1 MVGTIQQDASINK
14 HHGVEFRRVMSS
26 WLREPCGKP
35 VNSGL
40 HGPGMMRGSMPTT
53 TRTRRS
59 LAVDDLDLARQVGT
73 RLKAARTRAG
83 LTQREL
89 AEPRYTKAY
98 ISALENGLI
107 KPSMAALRF
116 LARRL
121 GTVPGEFLADE
132 DTHLRRIEAELRLA
146 SSDWQAAAD
155 RFQAI
160 LDEDPAGLER
170 GMCLLGLAEASYRL
184 GRHVDAI
191 TAATQAQAIL
201 AASRHDTEARRATYW
216 LAAGHYGA
224 DDPARARA
232 LFEDLLAGQAG
243 VETDPDLR
251 VRTLV
256 ALATVATHGGDPN
269 TAIGLLEEA
278 KALGVDLDDRR
289 RATLLHSLAYS
300 HRLAGDLE
308 VAIRTG
314 IESLALF
321 RAIEARAET
330 ASIENE
336 LAMIYLGLGN
346 LTEAERHAADARTG
360 FEASGDTFRLP
371 HVGDTEAQ
379 IALGRNDPER
389 AVALAASA
397 VEEAHRVGNS
407 RAELS
412 ALLTGARASRRR
424 GDTATAISLLETA
437 VELADHGPATR
448 LREVLTEWSELA
460 AEAGDHARAYEL
472 SRRALAIH

>member
-1 MVGTIQQDASINK
+1 M
-14 HHGVEFRRVMSS
+14 HG
-26 WLREPCGKP
+26 
-35 VNSGL
+35 
-40 HGPGMMRGSMPTT
+40 MPTT

-59 LAVDDLDLARQVGT
+59 LAVEDLDLARQVGT

-83 LTQREL
+83 LTQRAL

-132 DTHLRRIEAELRLA
+132 DTHWRRIEAELRLA
-146 SSDWQAAAD
+146 SGDWQAAAD

-160 LDEDPAGLER
+160 LDEEPAGLER
-170 GMCLLGLAEASYRL
+170 GMCLLGVAEATYRL
-184 GRHVDAI
+184 GRPVETIA
-191 TAATQAQAIL
+191 AATEAQALL
-201 AASRHDTEARRATYW
+201 AASRHEVEARRATYW
-216 LAAGHYGA
+216 LAAGHHAA

-232 LFEDLLAGQAG
+232 LYEELLVVQAG
-243 VETDPDLR
+243 VDTDPDLR
-251 VRTLV
+251 VRTLI
-256 ALATVATHGGDPN
+256 ALATVVTHGGDHK

-308 VAIRTG
+308 VAIRTA

-321 RAIEARAET
+321 RAIDARGET
-330 ASIENE
+330 ALIANE
-336 LAMIYLGLGN
+336 LAMIYLDLGN
-346 LTEAERHAADARTG
+346 LSAAERHAADARKGFVATG
-360 FEASGDTFRLP
+360 DDFRLV
-371 HVGDTEAQ
+371 HVADTDAQ
-379 IALGRNDPER
+379 IALGRNDLAR
-389 AVALAASA
+389 AAALAADA
-397 VEEAHRVGNS
+397 VEDAHRVGNT

-412 ALLTGARASRRR
+412 ALLTGARAARRR
-424 GDTATAISLLETA
+424 GDVTDATALLETA
-437 VELADHGPATR
+437 AQLAEKGPPTR
-448 LREVLTEWSELA
+448 LREVLTEWGELA
-460 AEAGDHARAYEL
+460 AESGDHARAYEL
-472 SRRALAIH
+472 SRRALALH

>member
-1 MVGTIQQDASINK
+1 MM
-14 HHGVEFRRVMSS
+14 HGE
-26 WLREPCGKP
+26 
-35 VNSGL
+35 
-40 HGPGMMRGSMPTT
+40 MPAT

-59 LAVDDLDLARQVGT
+59 LAVEDLDLARQVGA

-132 DTHLRRIEAELRLA
+132 DTHWRRIEAELRLA
-146 SSDWQAAAD
+146 SGDWHAAAD
-155 RFQAI
+155 RFQTI
-160 LDEDPAGLER
+160 LDEGPEGLER
-170 GMCLLGLAEASYRL
+170 GMAQLGLAEAMYRL
-184 GRHVDAI
+184 GRPVEAI
-191 TAATQAQAIL
+191 TAATEAQAL
-201 AASRHDTEARRATYW
+201 LSSNHRDVEARRATYW

-224 DDPARARA
+224 GDPVRARA
-232 LFEDLLAGQAG
+232 LFEELLTAQAG
-243 VETDPDLR
+243 VDTDPDLR

-256 ALATVATHGGDPN
+256 ALATVATHGGDPT

-278 KALGVDLDDRR
+278 RALGVDLDDRR
-289 RATLLHSLAYS
+289 RATLLHSLAYA

-314 IESLALF
+314 IECLALF
-321 RAIEARAET
+321 RAIDARGET
-330 ASIENE
+330 AGIEGE

-346 LTEAERHAADARTG
+346 LSQATRHAALARTG
-360 FEASGDTFRLP
+360 LEAVGDTFRLP
-371 HVGDTEAQ
+371 HIGDTEAQ
-379 IALGRNDPER
+379 IALGRRDHER
-389 AVALAASA
+389 AATLAA
-397 VEEAHRVGNS
+397 EAAAEARRVGNA

-412 ALLTGARASRRR
+412 ALLTGARAARAG
-424 GDTATAISLLETA
+424 GDTKAATSLLETA
-437 VELADHGPATR
+437 SELAADGPSSR

-472 SRRALAIH
+472 SRRALSLH

>member
-1 MVGTIQQDASINK
+1 VTAYDALD
-14 HHGVEFRRVMSS
+14 MA
-26 WLREPCGKP
+26 
-35 VNSGL
+35 
-40 HGPGMMRGSMPTT
+40 TT

-59 LAVDDLDLARQVGT
+59 LAAEDLDLARQVGT

-132 DTHLRRIEAELRLA
+132 DTHWRRIEAELRLA
-146 SSDWQAAAD
+146 SGDWQAAAD

-160 LDEDPAGLER
+160 LDEEPSGLER
-170 GMCLLGLAEASYRL
+170 GMSLLGLAEAAYRL
-184 GRHVDAI
+184 GRPVDTI
-191 TAATQAQAIL
+191 SAATEAQALL
-201 AASRHDTEARRATYW
+201 AANRHEVEARRATYW
-216 LAAGHYGA
+216 LGAGHDGI

-232 LFEDLLAGQAG
+232 LFEELLAYQAG
-243 VETDPDLR
+243 VDTDPDLR

-256 ALATVATHGGDPN
+256 ALAIVDTRAGDHA

-289 RATLLHSLAYS
+289 RATLLHSLAYA

-308 VAIRTG
+308 IAIRTG

-321 RAIEARAET
+321 RAVEARGET

-336 LAMIYLGLGN
+336 LAMIYLGMGN
-346 LTEAERHAADARTG
+346 LTEANRHAAFARQG

-379 IALGRNDPER
+379 IALSRGDSER
-389 AVALAASA
+389 ARDLAADTA
-397 VEEAHRVGNS
+397 AEARRVGNP

-412 ALLTGARASRRR
+412 ALLTGARAARRL
-424 GDTATAISLLETA
+424 GDGAAATSLLETA
-437 VELADHGPATR
+437 AELAEQGPETR

-460 AEAGDHARAYEL
+460 AEGGDHARAYEL
-472 SRRALAIH
+472 SRRALSLH